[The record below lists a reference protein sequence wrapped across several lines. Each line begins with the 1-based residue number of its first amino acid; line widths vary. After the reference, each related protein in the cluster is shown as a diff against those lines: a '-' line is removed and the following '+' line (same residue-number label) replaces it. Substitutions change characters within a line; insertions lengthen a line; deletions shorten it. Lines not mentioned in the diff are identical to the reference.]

1 MIICYAF
8 PSNACMYC
16 LKYFMMNNETIFR
29 WYLSLF
35 DSLND
40 EFKLK
45 LITQLLDR
53 FQKNYK
59 IASGNETNPVQNS
72 KQEQAKTLFGA
83 WKDDDIDGDEIISLR
98 TISEQQY
105 DL

>member
-1 MIICYAF
+1 
-8 PSNACMYC
+8 
-16 LKYFMMNNETIFR
+16 MNHEIVFR
-29 WYLSLF
+29 WYLRLF

-45 LITQLLDR
+45 LITQLLER

-59 IASGNETNPVQNS
+59 SIPNSENRKPVSQKS
-72 KQEQAKTLFGA
+72 RQERAKALFGA
-83 WKDDDIDGDEIISLR
+83 WKDDNIGGDELVNMR
-98 TISEQQY
+98 TISEKEY